1 MLFSIGNNA
10 DLHRHNSFMHTCILQ
25 SVRYNAQC
33 LNFKE
38 VIIYMGL
45 NKEAVKI
52 GFAYVGI
59 VVGAGFSTGQEVM
72 QFFTPY
78 GLWSYIGVVLSGLIL
93 GFIGRQVAKIGTAF
107 EATNHESTLQYILV
121 KSLVKYSIIF
131 LSFSYLVL
139 QLQ

>member
-1 MLFSIGNNA
+1 
-10 DLHRHNSFMHTCILQ
+10 MHTCILQ

-93 GFIGRQVAKIGTAF
+93 DSLGAK
-107 EATNHESTLQYILV
+107 
-121 KSLVKYSIIF
+121 
-131 LSFSYLVL
+131 
-139 QLQ
+139 